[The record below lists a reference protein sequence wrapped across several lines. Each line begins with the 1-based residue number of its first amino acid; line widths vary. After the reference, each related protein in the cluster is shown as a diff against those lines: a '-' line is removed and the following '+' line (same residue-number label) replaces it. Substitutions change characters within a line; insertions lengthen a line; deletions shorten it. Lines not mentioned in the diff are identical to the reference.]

1 MPLVSSCA
9 MLKNAQATG
18 RAIGAFNI
26 ENMEMAQAVIDA
38 AVEANLPI
46 ILQTT
51 PSTVRYAS
59 PAVFAGMVSALAKVA
74 PIEIAM
80 HLDHGSSFELA
91 MEAIEGGYSSVM
103 FDGSQLSFDE
113 NVRLTKKVVD
123 AAGNI
128 PVEAELGSV
137 GGKEDD
143 HEAENAYTD
152 PADAQKFVELTGV
165 KSLAIAIGTAHG
177 VYSGEPVL
185 DIARLAEIRKRVS
198 IPLVLHGGS
207 GLSDDD
213 FKTFLYNKEY
223 LHSFVFG
230 TTGNLYFM
238 SKSFSIK
245 CLNEK
250 NIKVLLKNH
259 KKIQRIYAVKY
270 IEEHHNGELNR
281 LLRSP
286 KIEKDKANAY
296 VLHMTF
302 LDICRAYEFNYYPT
316 KKVKL

>member
-9 MLKNAQATG
+9 MLKNAQSTG

-51 PSTVRYAS
+51 SSTVRYAS
-59 PAVFAGMVSALAKVA
+59 PAVFAGMVAALAKAA

-80 HLDHGSSFELA
+80 HLDHGNSFELA

-103 FDGSQLSFDE
+103 FDGSLLSFDE

-123 AAGNI
+123 AAGDI

-198 IPLVLHGGS
+198 IPLVLHGAS
-207 GLSDDD
+207 GLSVEAVRACIKEGICKVNFATELRIAYSDGVKAYLRDNPNAFD
-213 FKTFLYNKEY
+213 PKTYGKAGYASVKKLA
-223 LHSFVFG
+223 L
-230 TTGNLYFM
+230 
-238 SKSFSIK
+238 
-245 CLNEK
+245 EK
-250 NIKVLLKNH
+250 LDMVNNI
-259 KKIQRIYAVKY
+259 
-270 IEEHHNGELNR
+270 
-281 LLRSP
+281 
-286 KIEKDKANAY
+286 
-296 VLHMTF
+296 
-302 LDICRAYEFNYYPT
+302 
-316 KKVKL
+316 

>member
-198 IPLVLHGGS
+198 IPLVLHGAS
-207 GLSDDD
+207 GLSVEAVRACIKEGICKVNFATELRIAYSDGVKAYLRDNPD
-213 FKTFLYNKEY
+213 AFDPKTYGKAGYASVKKLT
-223 LHSFVFG
+223 L
-230 TTGNLYFM
+230 
-238 SKSFSIK
+238 
-245 CLNEK
+245 EK
-250 NIKVLLKNH
+250 LDMVNNI
-259 KKIQRIYAVKY
+259 
-270 IEEHHNGELNR
+270 
-281 LLRSP
+281 
-286 KIEKDKANAY
+286 
-296 VLHMTF
+296 
-302 LDICRAYEFNYYPT
+302 
-316 KKVKL
+316 